1 LGKLFDHQLFG
12 VSLGFHGVFLHIYF
26 GGKTHISG
34 GLVSGELLTGLGMR
48 QRVRRAVR
56 SHLVLFGC

>member
-26 GGKTHISG
+26 GGKTHILG
-34 GLVSGELLTGLGMR
+34 GLVFGELLR
-48 QRVRRAVR
+48 
-56 SHLVLFGC
+56 